1 MLKNCHNYTLVI
13 QHFSFGPPLGN
24 YEKKVVYLIGKAEI
38 LIDYTIWAPV
48 EQALLIKP
56 TVTRAKH
63 FDGECITN

>member
-1 MLKNCHNYTLVI
+1 MLKN
-13 QHFSFGPPLGN
+13 SA
-24 YEKKVVYLIGKAEI
+24 VYLIGKGEI